1 MKSKLQENGL
11 SLSKLILTA
20 VICVFGLLS
29 LIYVRCTT
37 NATFSYFYCLATVPF
52 ALLPLFLSVLFRW
65 KIHFLFYAFF
75 SAYTLGPI
83 LGAVYNI
90 YYYTTWWDDLLH
102 IMAGTVFAVVGAYIA
117 VAMNK
122 NQKTSPMLSALFGIL
137 FSMGVALVWEFFE
150 FSSDVLLNSDMQAD
164 TIINTVITKINITD
178 GSVRVF
184 ENVTDTAIN
193 GQSLGINGYLDIGLF
208 DTMNDMFVETMGAL
222 VYFIYAVID
231 RGRHPLIERYQ
242 RNK

>member
-1 MKSKLQENGL
+1 
-11 SLSKLILTA
+11 
-20 VICVFGLLS
+20 
-29 LIYVRCTT
+29 
-37 NATFSYFYCLATVPF
+37 
-52 ALLPLFLSVLFRW
+52 
-65 KIHFLFYAFF
+65 
-75 SAYTLGPI
+75 
-83 LGAVYNI
+83 
-90 YYYTTWWDDLLH
+90 
-102 IMAGTVFAVVGAYIA
+102 
-117 VAMNK
+117 
-122 NQKTSPMLSALFGIL
+122 
-137 FSMGVALVWEFFE
+137 
-150 FSSDVLLNSDMQAD
+150 MQAD

-242 RNK
+242 CNK